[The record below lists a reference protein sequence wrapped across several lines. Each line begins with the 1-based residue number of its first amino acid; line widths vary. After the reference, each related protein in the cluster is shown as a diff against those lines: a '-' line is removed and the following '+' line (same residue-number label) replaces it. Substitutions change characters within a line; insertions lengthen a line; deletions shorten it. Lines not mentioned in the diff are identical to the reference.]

1 MTYFSRQWE
10 IISCLSSFFRSFR
23 TIHIDD
29 MKKLSSLYYIHFYVF
44 DKEALENISEKF
56 AVCSRK
62 CLKMKRKNTEA
73 MDKSGIYAIFL
84 EIRLE
89 KS

>member
-1 MTYFSRQWE
+1 MGDYF
-10 IISCLSSFFRSFR
+10 LSVKFFRSFR

-62 CLKMKRKNTEA
+62 CLKMKRK
-73 MDKSGIYAIFL
+73 KYRSHGQ
-84 EIRLE
+84 IRNICDF
-89 KS
+89 S